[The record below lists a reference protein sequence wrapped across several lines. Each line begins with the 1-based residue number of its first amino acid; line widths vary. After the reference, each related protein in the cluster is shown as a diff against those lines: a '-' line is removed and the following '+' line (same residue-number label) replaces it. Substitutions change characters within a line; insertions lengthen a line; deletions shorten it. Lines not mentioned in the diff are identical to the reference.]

1 MSVTLLLASFILSLG
16 GLFIFI
22 ASMTC
27 SLFGTAEE
35 DSRVIFSPDEENVSE
50 EPAATQVG
58 SSLAGDRPLISQW
71 LAA

>member
-22 ASMTC
+22 ASMTGG
-27 SLFGTAEE
+27 LFGTAEVG
-35 DSRVIFSPDEENVSE
+35 SRVVLSRDEENVAE
-50 EPAATQVG
+50 EQAATHVG